1 MVWVRGW
8 SYRIIFDKKYTDYIM
23 GNKLSGIMGN
33 KTNGTNST
41 YGMNGMKLYKGGYDE
56 RFNTSTLVL
65 YFLLSALFIVFSI
78 YSFMDANIE
87 FICICCI
94 YSVHVLFTLIFCFGV
109 FTNRD
114 IMKGFMKVTGDAGN
128 SADGLYGESQQYN
141 SLFLL
146 ASISGLLIGIIT
158 LTFIIVMY
166 AYMRDYYNDENNP
179 LQYLTKEHADMLY
192 NYKIVY
198 MVTTGLSLVLGVIF
212 AACYLEDMV
221 VFIRNVAGIIITM
234 AIISFCVLQIIW
246 GKSLLDIKLNHLV
259 S

>member
-1 MVWVRGW
+1 
-8 SYRIIFDKKYTDYIM
+8 M
-23 GNKLSGIMGN
+23 GPKHNINKQS
-33 KTNGTNST
+33 SS
-41 YGMNGMKLYKGGYDE
+41 LYKGGGNLEPDE
-56 RFNTSTLVL
+56 MFKSSTLVV
-65 YFLLSALFIVFSI
+65 YFLLSALFITFSI
-78 YSFMDANIE
+78 FSFMDANIE
-87 FICICCI
+87 FICICAI
-94 YSVHVLFTLIFCFGV
+94 YSVHVLFTIIFCFGV
-109 FTNRD
+109 FTNKE
-114 IMKGFMKVTGDAGN
+114 IMKGFSSVDSTS
-128 SADGLYGESQQYN
+128 SANTDDLYNDSPQIN

-146 ASISGLLIGIIT
+146 VSISGLLIGIIT

-179 LQYLTKEHADMLY
+179 LQYLTKEHADMLK

-212 AACYLEDMV
+212 AACYLEDLV

-246 GKSLLDIKLNHLV
+246 GKNLLDIKLNHLV

>member
-1 MVWVRGW
+1 
-8 SYRIIFDKKYTDYIM
+8 M
-23 GNKLSGIMGN
+23 GAKHKNIKSGG
-33 KTNGTNST
+33 ST
-41 YGMNGMKLYKGGYDE
+41 SALYKGGTE
-56 RFNTSTLVL
+56 PEEMFKSSTLVV

-78 YSFMDANIE
+78 FSFMDANIE
-87 FICICCI
+87 FICICAI
-94 YSVHVLFTLIFCFGV
+94 YSVHVLFTMIFCFGV
-109 FTNRD
+109 FTNKD
-114 IMKGFMKVTGDAGN
+114 IMKGFASGE
-128 SADGLYGESQQYN
+128 SASSENTDGLYGESYQFN

-146 ASISGLLIGIIT
+146 VSISGLLIGIIT

-179 LQYLTKEHADMLY
+179 LQYLTKEHADMLK

-198 MVTTGLSLVLGVIF
+198 MVTTGLSLVLGLIF
-212 AACYLEDMV
+212 VTCYLEDMV

-246 GKSLLDIKLNHLV
+246 GKNLLDIKLNHLV